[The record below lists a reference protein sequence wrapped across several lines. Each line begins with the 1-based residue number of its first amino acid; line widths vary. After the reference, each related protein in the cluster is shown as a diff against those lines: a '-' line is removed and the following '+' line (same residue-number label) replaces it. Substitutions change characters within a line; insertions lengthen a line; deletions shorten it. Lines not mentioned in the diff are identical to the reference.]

1 VRVTATPPIRSTP
14 ATSARK
20 VDAQRWLEEVTTSMV
35 TGTYVDP
42 KMARTTVEEWT
53 AT

>member
-1 VRVTATPPIRSTP
+1 MRVTATPPTRSAP

-20 VDAQRWLEEVTTSMV
+20 VDAQRWLEDVTTSMV